1 MESSNLFRGGRLFQ
15 QYLVDAWASIE
26 ASELYWV
33 RNNQK
38 TIRADLYNVLRD
50 ALRGENVDMSQ
61 MGKQVVLPASHPG
74 STHHMFQ
81 LFQDSMA
88 IA

>member
-1 MESSNLFRGGRLFQ
+1 MNT
-15 QYLVDAWASIE
+15 WASIE

-38 TIRADLYNVLRD
+38 TIRADLYDGLRD
-50 ALRGENVDMSQ
+50 AIRGMENVDMSQ

-74 STHHMFQ
+74 STHHMIQ

-88 IA
+88 TA